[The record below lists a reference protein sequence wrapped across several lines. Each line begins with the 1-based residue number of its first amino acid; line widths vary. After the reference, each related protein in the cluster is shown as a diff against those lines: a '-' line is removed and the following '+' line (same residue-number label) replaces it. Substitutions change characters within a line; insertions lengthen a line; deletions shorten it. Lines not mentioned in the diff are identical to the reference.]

1 MEPDSNE
8 NRDLC
13 ISIVVVTT
21 ETDGVFDNAIGRSG
35 VTLVFHATDWM
46 LGQDV
51 ASMLCDTMLTHRRNE
66 RS

>member
-13 ISIVVVTT
+13 ISIVVATA

-51 ASMLCDTMLTHRRNE
+51 A
-66 RS
+66 